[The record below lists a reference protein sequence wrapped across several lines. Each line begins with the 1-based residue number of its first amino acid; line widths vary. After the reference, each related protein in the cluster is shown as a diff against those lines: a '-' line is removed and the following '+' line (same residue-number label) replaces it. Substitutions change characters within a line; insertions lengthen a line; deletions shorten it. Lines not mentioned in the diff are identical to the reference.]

1 MRVIRL
7 LIALVFLA
15 AGAILGALNRQLV
28 SIDLGVG
35 FIPATS
41 LGIALIVA
49 LLLGALIGGL
59 AISASVVLPL
69 RRRLARAQRGDR
81 PTASPASA
89 PAITGPEV

>member
-7 LIALVFLA
+7 LIALVCLA
-15 AGAILGALNRQLV
+15 AGAILGALNRQIV

-49 LLLGALIGGL
+49 LLIGALIGGL

-69 RRRLARAQRGDR
+69 RRRLARAQRTAVAP
-81 PTASPASA
+81 PTIA
-89 PAITGPEV
+89 GPEV

>member
-7 LIALVFLA
+7 LIALICLA

-28 SIDLGVG
+28 SIDLGIG

-49 LLLGALIGGL
+49 LLIGALIGGL

-69 RRRLARAQRGDR
+69 RRRLARAERAERSAAAAQ
-81 PTASPASA
+81 PTL
-89 PAITGPEV
+89 TGPEV